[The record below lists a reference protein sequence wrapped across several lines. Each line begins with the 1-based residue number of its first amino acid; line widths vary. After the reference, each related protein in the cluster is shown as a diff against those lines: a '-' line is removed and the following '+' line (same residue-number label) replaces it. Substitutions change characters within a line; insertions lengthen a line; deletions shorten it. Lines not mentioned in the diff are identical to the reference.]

1 MFRQLLVLF
10 RRFGDFL
17 HSLDLLH
24 LLFDL
29 QNVIFVDLFK
39 LVEFLKS
46 QLFSHIKHYPFE
58 FLNLL
63 KNSELSL
70 QILQTKLTVF
80 EDQSLIWKSHCLN
93 LLFVFN
99 QIKLLPVW
107 IDLFNEL
114 TTIEVAPRRISDFLT
129 STALKPQ
136 CALESIQVLVFLEK
150 NTSIRQLV
158 H

>member
-17 HSLDLLH
+17 HSLNLLH

-80 EDQSLIWKSHCLN
+80 EDQSLI
-93 LLFVFN
+93 
-99 QIKLLPVW
+99 
-107 IDLFNEL
+107 
-114 TTIEVAPRRISDFLT
+114 
-129 STALKPQ
+129 
-136 CALESIQVLVFLEK
+136 
-150 NTSIRQLV
+150 
-158 H
+158 